1 METHVVL
8 TVGTILLSGGFF
20 GLLVVRLSNPFFRGL
35 WWLGAAYAVG
45 ALGAGILS
53 SRTSFGGIYLL
64 MFTQSLFLLAF
75 VLLHVCFLE
84 LMESRVLLPRLG
96 LGLLVV
102 QAVAYVGLVRL
113 EYAWNFSLILVGALV
128 AIQALQTAALL
139 WREGHGDMTAP
150 TRFSMGLLLLF
161 AAYSV
166 LRTVVVMRV
175 GVALDYAQPNPLET
189 VTAIV
194 YLGTSLGLGFGV
206 FWMTS
211 AQIRVTLEKLANTDP
226 LTKVANR
233 RCFETWC
240 ERELQ
245 RSART
250 GEKFSLILMD
260 LDYFKQIN
268 DRYGHA
274 TGDAALCL
282 VASRL
287 QHNLR
292 TIDMLGRWGGEEFVA
307 LLPSADKEAAQQVA
321 QRLRTCV
328 ELLSLSSL
336 RISKSGLSDDLHL
349 TVSVGVTTYRGET
362 DTLASLFARCDRAL
376 YEAKTSGRNRIV
388 SSSID
393 SRSFTESLRSLS

>member
-8 TVGTILLSGGFF
+8 VVGTILLSGAFF

-53 SRTSFGGIYLL
+53 FRGNSGGIYLL

-75 VLLHVCFLE
+75 VLLHVVFLE
-84 LMESRVLLPRLG
+84 LMESRVSLPRLG

-102 QAVAYVGLVRL
+102 QAVSYVGLVRL
-113 EYAWNFSLILVGALV
+113 EYAWNFSLVLMGVLV
-128 AIQALQTAALL
+128 ALQALQTAFLL
-139 WREGHGDMTAP
+139 WDKGQGGMVAP
-150 TRFSMGLLLLF
+150 ARFCMLLLLEF

-166 LRTVVVMRV
+166 FRTVVVMRV
-175 GVALDYAQPNPLET
+175 GVPMYYRLPSPLELP
-189 VTAIV
+189 TAIV
-194 YLGTSLGLGFGV
+194 YLVTSLGLGFGV

-211 AQIRVTLEKLANTDP
+211 AQIRLTLEKLANTDA

-233 RCFETWC
+233 RCFEMWC

-250 GEKFSLILMD
+250 GDKFSLILID
-260 LDYFKQIN
+260 LDYFKQVN

-292 TIDMLGRWGGEEFVA
+292 TIDLLGRWGGEEFVA
-307 LLPSADKEAAQQVA
+307 LLPGADKEAAQQVA

-336 RISKSGLSDDLHL
+336 RISKSGLRDELRL
-349 TVSVGVTTYRGET
+349 TVSVGVTTYQGEK
-362 DTLASLFARCDRAL
+362 DTLATLFARCDRAL
-376 YEAKTSGRNRIV
+376 YAAKTSGRNRIV
-388 SSSID
+388 ASSAE
-393 SRSFTESLRSLS
+393 SRSFTTSLQGPG